1 GRCSDYGRYW
11 SAAVWRRAFDGMLP
25 YAMALGVATEWA
37 RRFEGI
43 YDQRGPEWYA
53 GPHVAGA
60 FSTRSFERTLSG
72 AMTEA
77 GRSMAASPRSS
88 SGSGGGGSSGGG
100 GGGGGGG
107 SWGSVARAGA
117 VARAC
122 NEWRAS
128 PSPCSPSCAAA
139 AIQ

>member
-60 FSTRSFERTLSG
+60 FSTLSFERTLFV
-72 AMTEA
+72 AMSEA
-77 GRSMAASPRSS
+77 GRSVAASPRLT
-88 SGSGGGGSSGGG
+88 SGIVCGVVEFSGGCG
-100 GGGGGGG
+100 
-107 SWGSVARAGA
+107 WCVDTR
-117 VARAC
+117 RF
-122 NEWRAS
+122 
-128 PSPCSPSCAAA
+128 
-139 AIQ
+139 